1 MKKILFNP
9 FEKYSETQLFI
20 FGIATAVLSTYLSY
34 VFNARFDGA
43 IDMHLVKNITLKQAI
58 TDNIINIASLF
69 ATLYA
74 IGFFINKKV
83 RPIDILNTVLVARSI
98 YCIMPFTHFAADTLE
113 EFAVKTAKIN
123 PLDPAPI
130 SFTATEIITISIVAL
145 LGIITLIWTI
155 ALLYNGFKTA
165 TNLKTITHKV
175 LFAIAIILAEVLS
188 ILFITALN

>member
-9 FEKYSETQLFI
+9 FERYSETQLLI
-20 FGIATAVLSTYLSY
+20 FGVAAAILSTYLSY

-43 IDMHLVKNITLKQAI
+43 LDMHLVKNITLKQAI

-74 IGFFINKKV
+74 IGFLINKKT

-130 SFTATEIITISIVAL
+130 AFTATEIIIISIVAL
-145 LGIITLIWTI
+145 FGIITLIWTVT
-155 ALLYNGFKTA
+155 LLYNGFKTA
-165 TNLKTITHKV
+165 TNLKTIKHKV
-175 LFAIAIILAEVLS
+175 LFATAIILAEVLS
-188 ILFITALN
+188 ILFIAALN